1 MAPLILSIP
10 AVVQELVEASA
21 AALEHQVSEAQLQAE
36 AQKAAYEEVGSVG
49 AGVYGVMGCTPR

>member
-21 AALEHQVSEAQLQAE
+21 AALEHQVSEAQLVAE
-36 AQKAAYEEVGSVG
+36 AQKAAYEEVGG
-49 AGVYGVMGCTPR
+49 GDGG